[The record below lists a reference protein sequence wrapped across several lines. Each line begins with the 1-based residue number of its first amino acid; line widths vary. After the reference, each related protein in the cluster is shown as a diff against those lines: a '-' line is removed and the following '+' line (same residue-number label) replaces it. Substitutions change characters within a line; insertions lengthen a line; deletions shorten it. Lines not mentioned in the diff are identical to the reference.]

1 MYFKLALRNVKKS
14 FRDFLIYFLTLS
26 FSVCLFYVFNS
37 FQEQQYVMQLTA
49 AQADIVESLSRIMS
63 SLSIFVALVL
73 AFLILYANNFLIKR
87 RKKELGIYTL
97 LGMPKYQISR
107 ILVYETFLIGLLS
120 LLSGL
125 IIGFFMSQLL
135 TVITAHLFE
144 VPLNY
149 SFVFSLKAMIMT
161 IFSFTLIFAVIM
173 IFNSFILNRYQLID
187 LLNAD
192 KKHEQLKIK
201 NVWASVIIFIISL
214 ACIGWAYYEGIHK
227 GLLAIDMLGPIILA
241 GSVGTVLFFL
251 SLAGFMLTILQN
263 SKNLYFKNLHCFIVR
278 QIHASINSNFL
289 SMSVVCIMLLLSI
302 GALSCGINMSSILN
316 KAVKFSSP
324 YDYTYTNHLHYYNYD
339 EKTFDLY
346 KKSPLDIQKEFD
358 ALHINPDYLESTNV
372 ARTYVDQSLPTS
384 NPVFIDHIKQQDIKD
399 YFQNRIGF
407 ATIISLHDYN
417 TARQAYGMEP
427 ITLQEHEAYLYSNYE
442 MVMDGVKEIA
452 SQHPEITVFN
462 QKVKIINDDFERV
475 SLYTTVDNGSME
487 FMTLVIPDDMIPS
500 NAIIYDEYWNANL
513 TDQITPAEFSEYF
526 KELIKEKYE
535 LSDKVYYRFPQNFYM
550 KDKDDVYQSSKG
562 LSVTFTYIGIY
573 LGIVFMIASAV
584 ILALQQLSNADENK
598 KRYLILSKIGTDQK
612 MINKT
617 IFLEIAVYFILPLLL
632 AIVHSIVGIQ
642 IVNNLMVMLGKGNIF
657 VSALFTAGI
666 IVLVYGSYFCVTY
679 IGYKNILK
687 S

>member
-14 FRDFLIYFLTLS
+14 FRDFLIYFLTLA

-37 FQEQQYVMQLTA
+37 FQEQQYVMQLSA
-49 AQADIVESLSRIMS
+49 AQADIVETLSRIMS
-63 SLSIFVALVL
+63 GLSIFVAFVL

-87 RKKELGIYTL
+87 RKKELGVYTL
-97 LGMPKYQISR
+97 LGMPKHQISR

-149 SFVFSLKAMIMT
+149 SFVFSLKATLMT
-161 IFSFTLIFAVIM
+161 VISFTLIFAIIM

-201 NVWASVIIFIISL
+201 KVWVSVIIFFISL

-227 GLLAIDMLGPIILA
+227 GLLAIDLLGPIILA
-241 GSVGTVLFFL
+241 GSIGTILFFL

-263 SKNLYFKNLHCFIVR
+263 SKHIYFKNLHCFIVR
-278 QIHASINSNFL
+278 QIHSSINSNYL

-302 GALSCGINMSSILN
+302 GALSCGINMSNILN
-316 KAVKFSSP
+316 RTVKFSSP

-339 EKTFDLY
+339 EDKFDVY
-346 KKSPLDIQKEFD
+346 QTSPLDLQKEID
-358 ALHINPDYLESTNV
+358 ALGLNPDYLKSTNM
-372 ARTYVDQSLPTS
+372 ARTYVDPSLPIS
-384 NPVFIDHIKQQDIKD
+384 NPVFIDHIKQQDVKD

-407 ATIISLHDYN
+407 VTIISLHDYN
-417 TARQAYGMEP
+417 TARKAYDMEP
-427 ITLQEHEAYLYSNYE
+427 ISLQEHEAYLYSNYE

-462 QKVKIINDDFERV
+462 QNVKVINDDFERV

-487 FMTLVIPDDMIPS
+487 YMTLVITDDMIPS
-500 NAIIYDEYWNANL
+500 DAIVYDEYWNANL
-513 TDQITPAEFSEYF
+513 TDQITPAKFSEYF
-526 KELIKEKYE
+526 KDQIENKYE
-535 LSDKVYYRFPQNFYM
+535 NSSTVYHRFLQDFYI

-612 MINKT
+612 MINRT

-642 IVNNLMVMLGKGNIF
+642 IVNNLMVMFGKGNIF

>member
-14 FRDFLIYFLTLS
+14 FRDFLIYFLTLA

-37 FQEQQYVMQLTA
+37 FQEQQYVMQLSA
-49 AQADIVESLSRIMS
+49 AQADIVETLSRIMS
-63 SLSIFVALVL
+63 GLSIFVAFVL

-87 RKKELGIYTL
+87 RKKELGVYTL
-97 LGMPKYQISR
+97 LGMPKHQISR

-149 SFVFSLKAMIMT
+149 SFVFSLKATLMT
-161 IFSFTLIFAVIM
+161 VISFTLIFAIIM

-201 NVWASVIIFIISL
+201 KVWVSVIIFFISL

-227 GLLAIDMLGPIILA
+227 GLLAIDLLGPIILV
-241 GSVGTVLFFL
+241 GSIGTILFFL

-263 SKNLYFKNLHCFIVR
+263 SKHIYFKNLHCFIVR
-278 QIHASINSNFL
+278 QIHSSINSNYL

-302 GALSCGINMSSILN
+302 GALSCGINMSNILN
-316 KAVKFSSP
+316 RTVKFSSP

-339 EKTFDLY
+339 EDKFDVY
-346 KKSPLDIQKEFD
+346 QTSPLDLQKEID
-358 ALHINPDYLESTNV
+358 ALGLNPDYLKSTNM
-372 ARTYVDQSLPTS
+372 ARTYVDPSLPIS
-384 NPVFIDHIKQQDIKD
+384 NPVFIDHIKQQDVKD

-407 ATIISLHDYN
+407 VTIISLHDYN
-417 TARQAYGMEP
+417 TARKAYDMEP

-462 QKVKIINDDFERV
+462 QNVKVINDDFERV

-487 FMTLVIPDDMIPS
+487 YMTLVIPDDMIPS
-500 NAIIYDEYWNANL
+500 DAIVYDEYWNANL
-513 TDQITPAEFSEYF
+513 TDQITPAKFSEYF
-526 KELIKEKYE
+526 KDQIENKYE
-535 LSDKVYYRFPQNFYM
+535 NSSTVYHRFLQDFYI

-612 MINKT
+612 MINRT

-642 IVNNLMVMLGKGNIF
+642 IVNNLMVMFGKGNIF